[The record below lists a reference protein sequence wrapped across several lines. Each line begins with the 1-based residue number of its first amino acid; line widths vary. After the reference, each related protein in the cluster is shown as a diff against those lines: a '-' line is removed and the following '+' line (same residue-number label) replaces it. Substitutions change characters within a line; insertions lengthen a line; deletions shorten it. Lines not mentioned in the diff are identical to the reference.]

1 MESVGIILKK
11 RENEHRCLVGKSGKA
26 DKESQRME
34 NGFDSNMLH
43 EYMDI
48 KIFSKIVK
56 T

>member
-1 MESVGIILKK
+1 MSTDVWW
-11 RENEHRCLVGKSGKA
+11 GKSGKA

-48 KIFSKIVK
+48 K
-56 T
+56 